1 MSNDNTMEIEAQGYK
16 AGYNPMMGEF
26 SRKFFFIPIPYGS
39 KESPKF
45 VAQTQ
50 EALGDIKYIFFG
62 EVKLEIILYLDEK
75 KRLETPEL
83 ADLDNYAKLLCDSLK
98 GPKGLLIDDT
108 QIQSL
113 LISWIDNPG
122 SPYFEMRIKA
132 HPDEFTMKP
141 LVLYEMPDRLLYP
154 ISAKLWTK
162 DGIKEKTED
171 HMNLFLAALYKM
183 TQTKKDF
190 RHKLRQSGSTPLRA
204 FRYCRYLSPIL
215 NGFHKSRIV
224 ESGFKLSHLSE
235 WRSATQIRSAI
246 ETITKCFSNTTAP
259 SGSSI

>member
-1 MSNDNTMEIEAQGYK
+1 MEIEGQGYET
-16 AGYNPMMGEF
+16 GYNPLMGEF
-26 SRKFFFIPIPYGS
+26 SREFCFTPVPYGS
-39 KESPKF
+39 KESREF

-50 EALGDIKYIFFG
+50 KALSDIKYIFFG
-62 EVKLEIILYLDEK
+62 EVKLEIILYLGEK

-113 LISWIDNPG
+113 SISWIDNPG
-122 SPYFEMRIKA
+122 SPYFEIHVKA

-141 LVLYEMPDRLLYP
+141 LVLYEMPDRLFYP

-162 DGIKEKTED
+162 DGIKEKTKD
-171 HMNLFLAALYKM
+171 HLNLFLAALCQM
-183 TQTKKDF
+183 TRAKKDF

-204 FRYCRYLSPIL
+204 FRYSRYLSPIL

-224 ESGFKLSHLSE
+224 ESGFKLSHLNE
-235 WRSATQIRSAI
+235 WRSETQVRSAI
-246 ETITKCFSNTTAP
+246 KTITKCFSNITAP
-259 SGSSI
+259 SGSST